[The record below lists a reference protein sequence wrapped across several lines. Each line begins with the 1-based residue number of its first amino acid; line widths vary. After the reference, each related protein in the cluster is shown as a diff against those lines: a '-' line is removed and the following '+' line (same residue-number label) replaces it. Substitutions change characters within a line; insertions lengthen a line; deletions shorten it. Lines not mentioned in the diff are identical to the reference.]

1 MCSVI
6 GLSSVD
12 SAEEAV
18 RRQEQ
23 QAAILSR
30 RQHLI
35 PTPISGASKD
45 PNNVQALVSLTAG
58 NAGTERQSPVESA
71 GYAWSAKVGLPQ
83 GKPPRPEKKGQLDT
97 EEKIGI
103 LLMACEGL
111 SEDTAVKLLLHTD
124 GSVAVCMSYIRMYV
138 CMHACMYVHTYVQMY
153 IRMYVYVR
161 IYIMFCNDSWQMS
174 VCVCV
179 CVEEE
184 EIIRN
189 Q

>member
-45 PNNVQALVSLTAG
+45 PHNVQALVSLTAG

-124 GSVAVCMSYIRMYV
+124 GSVAVCMSCIRMYV

-153 IRMYVYVR
+153 VCMYVYILCLMYLHLQVR
-161 IYIMFCNDSWQMS
+161 GH
-174 VCVCV
+174 
-179 CVEEE
+179 
-184 EIIRN
+184 
-189 Q
+189 